1 MNKWGCHYHYS
12 HDIIRLRRLSNLRI
26 IVRCFQF
33 HFQYHSLWTKI
44 LRRIVS
50 FRLMGRTVPTWR
62 NRVES
67 ELTALNAF
75 RRALNSTDR
84 AALDALM
91 NGVRN
96 RRAAG
101 GMLPSI
107 DVWKPMLIS
116 MILESYKK
124 ISELENLIRELQ
136 SEK

>member
-1 MNKWGCHYHYS
+1 
-12 HDIIRLRRLSNLRI
+12 
-26 IVRCFQF
+26 
-33 HFQYHSLWTKI
+33 
-44 LRRIVS
+44 
-50 FRLMGRTVPTWR
+50 MGRTVPTWR

-67 ELTALNAF
+67 ELTALNVF
-75 RRALNSTDR
+75 RRALNSSDR
-84 AALDALM
+84 KALDELM

-124 ISELENLIRELQ
+124 IAELENTIKELQ
-136 SEK
+136 GEK

>member
-1 MNKWGCHYHYS
+1 
-12 HDIIRLRRLSNLRI
+12 
-26 IVRCFQF
+26 
-33 HFQYHSLWTKI
+33 
-44 LRRIVS
+44 
-50 FRLMGRTVPTWR
+50 MGRTVPTWR

-67 ELTALNAF
+67 ELTSLNAF
-75 RRALNSTDR
+75 RRALNSSDKK
-84 AALDALM
+84 ALDELM

-96 RRAAG
+96 RRGAG

-124 ISELENLIRELQ
+124 IAELENTIEELQ

>member
-1 MNKWGCHYHYS
+1 
-12 HDIIRLRRLSNLRI
+12 
-26 IVRCFQF
+26 
-33 HFQYHSLWTKI
+33 
-44 LRRIVS
+44 
-50 FRLMGRTVPTWR
+50 MGRTVPTWR
-62 NRVES
+62 NRVEG
-67 ELTALNAF
+67 ELSALNAF
-75 RRALNSTDR
+75 RRALNSSDR
-84 AALDALM
+84 KALDELM

-124 ISELENLIRELQ
+124 IAELENTIKELQ

>member
-1 MNKWGCHYHYS
+1 
-12 HDIIRLRRLSNLRI
+12 
-26 IVRCFQF
+26 
-33 HFQYHSLWTKI
+33 
-44 LRRIVS
+44 
-50 FRLMGRTVPTWR
+50 MGRTVPTWR

-67 ELTALNAF
+67 ELNALNAF
-75 RRALNSTDR
+75 RRALNSSDR
-84 AALDALM
+84 KALDELM

-124 ISELENLIRELQ
+124 IAELENTIKELQ

>member
-1 MNKWGCHYHYS
+1 
-12 HDIIRLRRLSNLRI
+12 
-26 IVRCFQF
+26 
-33 HFQYHSLWTKI
+33 
-44 LRRIVS
+44 
-50 FRLMGRTVPTWR
+50 MGRTVPTWR

-67 ELTALNAF
+67 ELSALNAF
-75 RRALNSTDR
+75 RRALNSSDR
-84 AALDALM
+84 KALDELM

-124 ISELENLIRELQ
+124 IAELEDTIKELQ

>member
-1 MNKWGCHYHYS
+1 
-12 HDIIRLRRLSNLRI
+12 
-26 IVRCFQF
+26 
-33 HFQYHSLWTKI
+33 
-44 LRRIVS
+44 
-50 FRLMGRTVPTWR
+50 MGRTVPTWR

-75 RRALNSTDR
+75 RRALNSSDR
-84 AALDALM
+84 KALDELM

-124 ISELENLIRELQ
+124 IAELESMIKELQ
-136 SEK
+136 SEV

>member
-1 MNKWGCHYHYS
+1 
-12 HDIIRLRRLSNLRI
+12 
-26 IVRCFQF
+26 
-33 HFQYHSLWTKI
+33 
-44 LRRIVS
+44 
-50 FRLMGRTVPTWR
+50 MGRTVPTWR

-75 RRALNSTDR
+75 RRALNSSDR
-84 AALDALM
+84 KALDELL

-124 ISELENLIRELQ
+124 IAELESMIKELQ

>member
-1 MNKWGCHYHYS
+1 
-12 HDIIRLRRLSNLRI
+12 
-26 IVRCFQF
+26 
-33 HFQYHSLWTKI
+33 
-44 LRRIVS
+44 
-50 FRLMGRTVPTWR
+50 MGRTVPTWR

-67 ELTALNAF
+67 ELSALNAF
-75 RRALNSTDR
+75 RRALNSSDR
-84 AALDALM
+84 KALDELM

-107 DVWKPMLIS
+107 DVWKPMLLS

-124 ISELENLIRELQ
+124 IAELENTIKELQ

>member
-1 MNKWGCHYHYS
+1 
-12 HDIIRLRRLSNLRI
+12 
-26 IVRCFQF
+26 
-33 HFQYHSLWTKI
+33 
-44 LRRIVS
+44 
-50 FRLMGRTVPTWR
+50 MGRTVPTWR

-67 ELTALNAF
+67 ELAALNAF
-75 RRALNSTDR
+75 RRALNSSDR
-84 AALDALM
+84 KALDELT

-124 ISELENLIRELQ
+124 IAELESMIKELQ
-136 SEK
+136 DEK

>member
-1 MNKWGCHYHYS
+1 
-12 HDIIRLRRLSNLRI
+12 
-26 IVRCFQF
+26 
-33 HFQYHSLWTKI
+33 
-44 LRRIVS
+44 
-50 FRLMGRTVPTWR
+50 MGRTVPTWR

-75 RRALNSTDR
+75 RRALNSPDR
-84 AALDALM
+84 KALDELM

-124 ISELENLIRELQ
+124 ITELETMIKELQ
-136 SEK
+136 GE

>member
-1 MNKWGCHYHYS
+1 
-12 HDIIRLRRLSNLRI
+12 
-26 IVRCFQF
+26 
-33 HFQYHSLWTKI
+33 
-44 LRRIVS
+44 
-50 FRLMGRTVPTWR
+50 MGRTVPTWR

-67 ELTALNAF
+67 ELSALNAF
-75 RRALNSTDR
+75 RRALNSSDR
-84 AALDALM
+84 KALDELV

>member
-1 MNKWGCHYHYS
+1 MA
-12 HDIIRLRRLSNLRI
+12 I
-26 IVRCFQF
+26 Q
-33 HFQYHSLWTKI
+33 
-44 LRRIVS
+44 
-50 FRLMGRTVPTWR
+50 LMGRTVPTWR

-67 ELTALNAF
+67 ELNALNAF
-75 RRALNSTDR
+75 RRALSSSDR
-84 AALDALM
+84 KALDELM

-124 ISELENLIRELQ
+124 IAELEITIEELQ
-136 SEK
+136 GEK

>member
-1 MNKWGCHYHYS
+1 
-12 HDIIRLRRLSNLRI
+12 
-26 IVRCFQF
+26 
-33 HFQYHSLWTKI
+33 
-44 LRRIVS
+44 
-50 FRLMGRTVPTWR
+50 MGRTVPTWR

-75 RRALNSTDR
+75 RRALNSSDR
-84 AALDALM
+84 KALDELM

-124 ISELENLIRELQ
+124 ITELESMIKDLQ

>member
-1 MNKWGCHYHYS
+1 
-12 HDIIRLRRLSNLRI
+12 
-26 IVRCFQF
+26 
-33 HFQYHSLWTKI
+33 
-44 LRRIVS
+44 
-50 FRLMGRTVPTWR
+50 MGRTVPTWR

-75 RRALNSTDR
+75 RRALNSSDR
-84 AALDALM
+84 KALDELM

-124 ISELENLIRELQ
+124 IAELESTIKGLQ

>member
-1 MNKWGCHYHYS
+1 
-12 HDIIRLRRLSNLRI
+12 
-26 IVRCFQF
+26 
-33 HFQYHSLWTKI
+33 
-44 LRRIVS
+44 
-50 FRLMGRTVPTWR
+50 MGRTVPTWR

-67 ELTALNAF
+67 ELTSLNAF
-75 RRALNSTDR
+75 RRALNSSDR
-84 AALDALM
+84 KALDELL

-124 ISELENLIRELQ
+124 IAELESMIKELQ

>member
-1 MNKWGCHYHYS
+1 
-12 HDIIRLRRLSNLRI
+12 
-26 IVRCFQF
+26 
-33 HFQYHSLWTKI
+33 
-44 LRRIVS
+44 
-50 FRLMGRTVPTWR
+50 MGRTVPTWR

-67 ELTALNAF
+67 ELNSLNSF
-75 RRALNSTDR
+75 RRALNSSDR
-84 AALDALM
+84 KALDELM

-124 ISELENLIRELQ
+124 IAELENAIKELQ
-136 SEK
+136 GEK

>member
-1 MNKWGCHYHYS
+1 
-12 HDIIRLRRLSNLRI
+12 
-26 IVRCFQF
+26 
-33 HFQYHSLWTKI
+33 
-44 LRRIVS
+44 
-50 FRLMGRTVPTWR
+50 MGRTVPTWR

-75 RRALNSTDR
+75 RRALNSSDR
-84 AALDALM
+84 KALDELM

-116 MILESYKK
+116 MVLESYKK
-124 ISELENLIRELQ
+124 IAELESMIKDLQ

>member
-1 MNKWGCHYHYS
+1 
-12 HDIIRLRRLSNLRI
+12 
-26 IVRCFQF
+26 
-33 HFQYHSLWTKI
+33 
-44 LRRIVS
+44 
-50 FRLMGRTVPTWR
+50 MGRTVPTWR

-67 ELTALNAF
+67 ELSALNAF
-75 RRALNSTDR
+75 RRALNSSDR
-84 AALDALM
+84 KALDELM

-124 ISELENLIRELQ
+124 IAKLENTIKELQ

>member
-1 MNKWGCHYHYS
+1 
-12 HDIIRLRRLSNLRI
+12 
-26 IVRCFQF
+26 
-33 HFQYHSLWTKI
+33 
-44 LRRIVS
+44 
-50 FRLMGRTVPTWR
+50 MGRTVPTWR
-62 NRVES
+62 NRVEN

-75 RRALNSTDR
+75 RRALSSSDR
-84 AALDALM
+84 RALDELM

-124 ISELENLIRELQ
+124 IAELESMIKELQ
-136 SEK
+136 GEK

>member
-1 MNKWGCHYHYS
+1 
-12 HDIIRLRRLSNLRI
+12 
-26 IVRCFQF
+26 
-33 HFQYHSLWTKI
+33 
-44 LRRIVS
+44 
-50 FRLMGRTVPTWR
+50 MGRTVPTWR

-67 ELTALNAF
+67 ELSALNAF
-75 RRALNSTDR
+75 RRALNSSDR
-84 AALDALM
+84 KALDELM

-124 ISELENLIRELQ
+124 ITELENTIKELQ

>member
-1 MNKWGCHYHYS
+1 M
-12 HDIIRLRRLSNLRI
+12 
-26 IVRCFQF
+26 
-33 HFQYHSLWTKI
+33 
-44 LRRIVS
+44 
-50 FRLMGRTVPTWR
+50 
-62 NRVES
+62 
-67 ELTALNAF
+67 TALNAF
-75 RRALNSTDR
+75 RRALNSSDR
-84 AALDALM
+84 KALDELL

-124 ISELENLIRELQ
+124 IAELESMIRELQ

>member
-1 MNKWGCHYHYS
+1 
-12 HDIIRLRRLSNLRI
+12 
-26 IVRCFQF
+26 
-33 HFQYHSLWTKI
+33 
-44 LRRIVS
+44 
-50 FRLMGRTVPTWR
+50 MGRTVPTWR
-62 NRVES
+62 DRVES

-75 RRALNSTDR
+75 RRALNSSDR
-84 AALDALM
+84 KALDELM

-124 ISELENLIRELQ
+124 ITELERTIKELQ
-136 SEK
+136 GEK

>member
-1 MNKWGCHYHYS
+1 
-12 HDIIRLRRLSNLRI
+12 
-26 IVRCFQF
+26 
-33 HFQYHSLWTKI
+33 
-44 LRRIVS
+44 
-50 FRLMGRTVPTWR
+50 MGRTVPTWR

-67 ELTALNAF
+67 ELNALNGF
-75 RRALNSTDR
+75 RRALNSSDR
-84 AALDALM
+84 KALDELM

-124 ISELENLIRELQ
+124 IAELEDTIKELQ

>member
-1 MNKWGCHYHYS
+1 
-12 HDIIRLRRLSNLRI
+12 
-26 IVRCFQF
+26 
-33 HFQYHSLWTKI
+33 
-44 LRRIVS
+44 
-50 FRLMGRTVPTWR
+50 MGRTVPTWR

-75 RRALNSTDR
+75 RRALNSSDR
-84 AALDALM
+84 KALDELM

-124 ISELENLIRELQ
+124 IGELESMIKELQ

>member
-1 MNKWGCHYHYS
+1 
-12 HDIIRLRRLSNLRI
+12 
-26 IVRCFQF
+26 
-33 HFQYHSLWTKI
+33 
-44 LRRIVS
+44 
-50 FRLMGRTVPTWR
+50 MGRTVPTWR

-67 ELTALNAF
+67 ELNALNAF
-75 RRALNSTDR
+75 RRALNSSDR
-84 AALDALM
+84 KALDELM

-124 ISELENLIRELQ
+124 IAELENTIEELQ

>member
-1 MNKWGCHYHYS
+1 M
-12 HDIIRLRRLSNLRI
+12 
-26 IVRCFQF
+26 
-33 HFQYHSLWTKI
+33 
-44 LRRIVS
+44 
-50 FRLMGRTVPTWR
+50 
-62 NRVES
+62 ES
-67 ELTALNAF
+67 ELSALNAF
-75 RRALNSTDR
+75 RRALNSSDR
-84 AALDALM
+84 KALDELM

-124 ISELENLIRELQ
+124 IAELENTIKELQ

>member
-1 MNKWGCHYHYS
+1 MA
-12 HDIIRLRRLSNLRI
+12 I
-26 IVRCFQF
+26 Q
-33 HFQYHSLWTKI
+33 
-44 LRRIVS
+44 
-50 FRLMGRTVPTWR
+50 LMGRTVPTWR

-67 ELTALNAF
+67 ELNALNAF
-75 RRALNSTDR
+75 RRALNSSDR
-84 AALDALM
+84 KALDELM

-124 ISELENLIRELQ
+124 IAELEITIKELQ
-136 SEK
+136 GEK

>member
-1 MNKWGCHYHYS
+1 
-12 HDIIRLRRLSNLRI
+12 
-26 IVRCFQF
+26 
-33 HFQYHSLWTKI
+33 
-44 LRRIVS
+44 
-50 FRLMGRTVPTWR
+50 MGRTVPTWR
-62 NRVES
+62 NRVEN
-67 ELTALNAF
+67 ELSALNAF
-75 RRALNSTDR
+75 RRALNSSDR
-84 AALDALM
+84 KALDELM

-124 ISELENLIRELQ
+124 IAELENTIKELQ

>member
-1 MNKWGCHYHYS
+1 
-12 HDIIRLRRLSNLRI
+12 
-26 IVRCFQF
+26 
-33 HFQYHSLWTKI
+33 
-44 LRRIVS
+44 
-50 FRLMGRTVPTWR
+50 MGRTVPTWR

-75 RRALNSTDR
+75 RRALNSSDR
-84 AALDALM
+84 KALDELM

-96 RRAAG
+96 RRSAG

-124 ISELENLIRELQ
+124 ITELESMIKELQ

>member
-1 MNKWGCHYHYS
+1 M
-12 HDIIRLRRLSNLRI
+12 
-26 IVRCFQF
+26 
-33 HFQYHSLWTKI
+33 T
-44 LRRIVS
+44 

-67 ELTALNAF
+67 ELNALNAF
-75 RRALNSTDR
+75 RRALNSSDR
-84 AALDALM
+84 KALDELM

-124 ISELENLIRELQ
+124 ITELENTIKELQ

>member
-1 MNKWGCHYHYS
+1 
-12 HDIIRLRRLSNLRI
+12 
-26 IVRCFQF
+26 
-33 HFQYHSLWTKI
+33 
-44 LRRIVS
+44 
-50 FRLMGRTVPTWR
+50 MGRTVPTWR

-67 ELTALNAF
+67 ELNALNAF
-75 RRALNSTDR
+75 RRALNSSDR
-84 AALDALM
+84 KALDELM

-124 ISELENLIRELQ
+124 IAELEITIEELQ
-136 SEK
+136 GEK